1 MCMKNFGR
9 RLVNFSQ
16 KKQNHPS
23 PDALNRHPLSPEDE
37 RRRLLVE
44 WNETHAAYP
53 ENVCIHQLFEEQAAR
68 TPEAQALVS
77 GPRSL
82 TYRQL
87 NEQANRLAHYLQTLH
102 IGPDQL
108 VGVCLERSLDMIIAV
123 LAVLK
128 AGGAYVPLDPVYPP
142 ERLSFMLE
150 DSRASVLL
158 THESL
163 HALPDQRTLRIC
175 LDRSEDQQRIARCA
189 STNPSSEV
197 QPHHLAYVIYTSGST
212 GVPKGV
218 AIEHRSLVNH
228 GCSFRE
234 YVNVQPTDRNLQFAS
249 LSFDTAAEEIFPTL
263 ISGATLVLRPELSDT
278 LTFWN
283 FVADEQ
289 ITILNLPTAY
299 WSILTAQLAERSAA
313 LPPALRAVI
322 IGGERATLKSFRL
335 WQQWVKGRI
344 TWING
349 YGPTE
354 ATITATFYTSP
365 SAGDAKIDELVPIG
379 RPIANSQMYVLNED
393 LQPTPIGVPGELYI
407 AGKCLARGYLY
418 REELT
423 RERFLPCPFSDEPGA
438 RMYKTGDLVRYRS
451 DGELEY
457 IGRIDQQVKIRGF
470 RIELGEI
477 EMALGRHPEVQAC
490 VVTALDDAQENK
502 QLVAYIVAKTH
513 AHPTIATIRD
523 FLKERLPDYM
533 LPSAL
538 VCLPEFP
545 LTPNGKVDYK
555 ALPNPESTRSSEERA
570 LIPPG
575 TPVERRLVEIVAPL
589 LGLEQAG
596 ISVDDNFFLIGGNS
610 LMGVQFVAQVAD
622 AFGIEFP
629 LRTLFENPTVQL
641 LARTIEQIILM
652 KIAEMDENEARSL
665 LEQTPDVV

>member
-1 MCMKNFGR
+1 MKNFAR
-9 RLVNFSQ
+9 RIVPLSH
-16 KKQNHPS
+16 KKQDH
-23 PDALNRHPLSPEDE
+23 LSSEVPQEQFSLSEAE

-44 WNETHAAYP
+44 WNDTYAVYP
-53 ENVCIHQLFEEQAAR
+53 EDVCIHQLFAEQAAH
-68 TPEAQALVS
+68 TPDAQAVVS
-77 GPRSL
+77 GTRSL

-87 NEQANRLAHYLQTLH
+87 NEQANRLAHYLQTLNV
-102 IGPDQL
+102 GPDQL
-108 VGVCLERSLDMIIAV
+108 VGICLERSLDMIVAV

-142 ERLSFMLE
+142 ERLSFMLQ

-158 THESL
+158 THEHL
-163 HALPDQRTLRIC
+163 HVLSDQKMLRIC
-175 LDRSEDQQRIARCA
+175 LDQSEDLQRISQCA
-189 STNPSSEV
+189 STNPSSSV
-197 QPHHLAYVIYTSGST
+197 RPHHLAYVIYTSGST
-212 GVPKGV
+212 GIPKGV

-228 GCSFRE
+228 GCAFRE
-234 YVNVQPTDRNLQFAS
+234 YVNLQATDRILQFAS

-289 ITILNLPTAY
+289 LTILNLPTAY
-299 WSILTAQLAERSAA
+299 WSLLTAQLAERSAP
-313 LPPALRAVI
+313 LPPALRIVLA
-322 IGGERATLKSFRL
+322 GGERATLKSFRL
-335 WQQWVKGRI
+335 WQQWTGGRI
-344 TWING
+344 VWING

-354 ATITATFYTSP
+354 TTITATFYTAP
-365 SAGDAKIDELVPIG
+365 ADGDGKIDDTVPIG
-379 RPIANSQMYVLNED
+379 RPIANSQMYVLDET

-423 RERFLPCPFSDEPGA
+423 RERFLPCPFSKEPGA

-451 DGELEY
+451 DGQLEY

-477 EMALGRHPEVQAC
+477 EAALGQHPDVQAC
-490 VVTALDDAQENK
+490 VVTAQDDAQENK
-502 QLVAYIVAKTH
+502 QLVAYVVAKT
-513 AHPTIATIRD
+513 ASQPTIGAIRE

-538 VCLPEFP
+538 VCLAEFP

-555 ALPNPESTRSSEERA
+555 ALPKPESMRTVEKRA
-570 LIPPG
+570 TIPPG
-575 TPVERRLVEIVAPL
+575 TPVEKRLVEIAAPL
-589 LGLEQAG
+589 LGLEQEG
-596 ISVDDNFFLIGGNS
+596 ISTDDNFFLIGGNS
-610 LMGVQFVAQVAD
+610 LMGIQFVAQIAD

-629 LRTLFENPTVQL
+629 LRTLFEKPTVQS
-641 LARTIEQIILM
+641 LAQAIEQTFLM
-652 KIAEMDENEARSL
+652 RIAEMDENEARSL
-665 LEQTPDVV
+665 LEQAPGMV

>member
-1 MCMKNFGR
+1 MKNFAR
-9 RLVNFSQ
+9 RLGPLFH
-16 KKQNHPS
+16 KKQIRPS
-23 PDALNRHPLSPEDE
+23 SEASHEQFSFSEAE
-37 RRRLLVE
+37 RLRLLIE
-44 WNETHAAYP
+44 WNDTYAAYP
-53 ENVCIHQLFEEQAAR
+53 EDLCIHQLFAEQAAR
-68 TPEAQALVS
+68 TPDAQAVVA
-77 GPRSL
+77 GTRSL

-108 VGVCLERSLDMIIAV
+108 VGICLERSLDMIVAV

-142 ERLSFMLE
+142 ERLSFMLQ

-158 THESL
+158 THQHL
-163 HALPDQRTLRIC
+163 HLLSEQKTLRIC
-175 LDRSEDQQRIARCA
+175 LDRSEDQQRIAQC
-189 STNPSSEV
+189 SSMNPSSAV
-197 QPHHLAYVIYTSGST
+197 RPHHLAYVIYTSGST

-228 GCSFRE
+228 GCAFRE
-234 YVNVQPTDRNLQFAS
+234 YAHLQAADRILQFAS

-263 ISGATLVLRPELSDT
+263 ISGATLVLRPEFSDT

-283 FVADEQ
+283 FVADAQ
-289 ITILNLPTAY
+289 LTVLNLPTAY
-299 WSILTAQLAERSAA
+299 WSLLTAQLAERSAP
-313 LPPALRAVI
+313 LPPRLRTVVV
-322 IGGERATLKSFRL
+322 GGERATLKSFRL
-335 WQQWVKGRI
+335 WQQWTGGRI

-354 ATITATFYTSP
+354 ATITATLYTAP
-365 SAGDAKIDELVPIG
+365 GAEDGTIDETVPIG
-379 RPIANSQMYVLNED
+379 RPIANAQMYVLDEA
-393 LQPTPIGVPGELYI
+393 LRPTPIGVPGELYI

-423 RERFLPCPFSDEPGA
+423 RERFLPCPFSKEPGA

-451 DGELEY
+451 DGHLEY

-477 EMALGRHPEVQAC
+477 EAALGQHPDVQAC
-490 VVTALDDAQENK
+490 VVAALDDAQENK
-502 QLVAYIVAKTH
+502 QLVAYVVAKT
-513 AHPTIATIRD
+513 ASQPTIGTVRA

-538 VCLPEFP
+538 VCLAEFP

-555 ALPNPESTRSSEERA
+555 ALPGPESVRTA
-570 LIPPG
+570 KPHATTPPG
-575 TPVERRLVEIVAPL
+575 TPVEKRLVEIAAPL
-589 LGLEQAG
+589 LGLEQES
-596 ISVDDNFFLIGGNS
+596 ISTDDNFFLLGGNS
-610 LMGVQFVAQVAD
+610 LMGIQFVAQIAD

-629 LRTLFENPTVQL
+629 LRTLFEKPTVQL
-641 LARTIEQIILM
+641 LAQAIEQIILTR
-652 KIAEMDENEARSL
+652 IAEMDENEARSL
-665 LEQTPDVV
+665 LEEATGMV

>member
-1 MCMKNFGR
+1 MKNFAR
-9 RLVNFSQ
+9 RIVPLSH
-16 KKQNHPS
+16 KKQDH
-23 PDALNRHPLSPEDE
+23 LSSEASHEQFSLSEAE

-44 WNETHAAYP
+44 WNDTYAAYP
-53 ENVCIHQLFEEQAAR
+53 EDVCIHQLFAEQAAR
-68 TPEAQALVS
+68 TPDAQAVVS
-77 GPRSL
+77 GTRSL

-102 IGPDQL
+102 VGPDQL
-108 VGVCLERSLDMIIAV
+108 VGICLERSLDMIVAV

-142 ERLSFMLE
+142 ERLSFMLQ

-158 THESL
+158 THERL
-163 HALPDQRTLRIC
+163 HVLTDQKTLRIC
-175 LDRSEDQQRIARCA
+175 LDQSEDLQRIAQCA
-189 STNPSSEV
+189 STNPSSAV
-197 QPHHLAYVIYTSGST
+197 RPHHLAYVIYTSGST
-212 GVPKGV
+212 GIPKGV

-228 GCSFRE
+228 GCAFRE
-234 YVNVQPTDRNLQFAS
+234 YVNLQATDRILQFAS

-289 ITILNLPTAY
+289 LTILNLPTAY
-299 WSILTAQLAERSAA
+299 WSLLTAQLAERSAP
-313 LPPALRAVI
+313 LPPSLRIVLA
-322 IGGERATLKSFRL
+322 GGERATLKSFRL
-335 WQQWVKGRI
+335 WQQWTAGRI
-344 TWING
+344 VWING

-354 ATITATFYTSP
+354 TTITATFYTAP
-365 SAGDAKIDELVPIG
+365 ADGDGKIGDTVPIG
-379 RPIANSQMYVLNED
+379 RPIANSQMYVLDET

-423 RERFLPCPFSDEPGA
+423 RERFLPCPFSKESGA

-451 DGELEY
+451 DGQLEY

-477 EMALGRHPEVQAC
+477 EAALGQHPDVQAC
-490 VVTALDDAQENK
+490 VVAAQDDAQENK
-502 QLVAYIVAKTH
+502 QLVAYVVAKT
-513 AHPTIATIRD
+513 ASQPTIGAIRE

-538 VCLPEFP
+538 VCLTEFP
-545 LTPNGKVDYK
+545 LTPNGKIDYK
-555 ALPNPESTRSSEERA
+555 ALPKPESVRTAKKRA
-570 LIPPG
+570 TIPPG
-575 TPVERRLVEIVAPL
+575 TPVEKRLVEIAAPL
-589 LGLEQAG
+589 LGLEQES
-596 ISVDDNFFLIGGNS
+596 ISIDDNFFLIGGNS
-610 LMGVQFVAQVAD
+610 LMGIQFVAQIAD

-629 LRTLFENPTVQL
+629 LRTLFEKPTVQL
-641 LARTIEQIILM
+641 LAQAIEQTILM
-652 KIAEMDENEARSL
+652 RIAEMDENEARSL
-665 LEQTPDVV
+665 LEQAPGMV